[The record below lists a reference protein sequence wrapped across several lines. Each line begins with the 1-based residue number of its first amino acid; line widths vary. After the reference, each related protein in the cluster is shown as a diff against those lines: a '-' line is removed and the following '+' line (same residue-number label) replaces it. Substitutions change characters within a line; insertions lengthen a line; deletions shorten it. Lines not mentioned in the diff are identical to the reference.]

1 MNGWR
6 DWLAG
11 TRTDPM
17 PIELPPPADQ
27 EARRRT
33 ADREPRLVAPPAP
46 RTPLPRLVA
55 RVAVGSMG
63 LALAAGV
70 VVGRLTTAQAAGAA
84 PETVPVDVRIRGAVH
99 LDRSAGAGILEPAGL
114 LADAA
119 AIREQLLATGIPERV
134 SVERSVARRNPG
146 GRRGKTGGGAPRLGA
161 PAALA
166 GDGTVL
172 GPATAA
178 DFALAGAADLVLI
191 RGADRGHADLER
203 RAVLA
208 GRLAAALSRR
218 PELDRLVSE
227 VDVSGG
233 PYRVQV
239 ILRSPAL
246 PILLTERGFL
256 EAWSASPGSCRIWS
270 TVGRGSRGWTPG
282 FPTGCSSAPSRRRS
296 STSPRPRLRRT
307 GGMTRPADL
316 LCGMTS
322 DPIRCAP
329 CSPRPRGSRRSGGG
343 HGARSARGRAG
354 RVAEFRPAR
363 RGRPAGRGHGRRPSR
378 GRGGRTDRRRRG
390 RIGLRL
396 GGSHT
401 RRSINSSG
409 AVSILTPRNRIAESD
424 VYRAVM
430 AAVPRDGGT
439 AWLRPPFELL
449 HALPQEFWVDDLDS
463 TDNPTGWTGEKIE
476 SHVHLVSCPRDT
488 LHRIEEAVNAA
499 GIRIER
505 LVAAPLAAGYGVL
518 TGEERQRVSCSSTSE
533 P

>member
-134 SVERSVARRNPG
+134 SVERLLPG
-146 GRRGKTGGGAPRLGA
+146 GILVDVEEKRAVALLDWEP

-256 EAWSASPGSCRIWS
+256 EG
-270 TVGRGSRGWTPG
+270 
-282 FPTGCSSAPSRRRS
+282 
-296 STSPRPRLRRT
+296 LE
-307 GGMTRPADL
+307 
-316 LCGMTS
+316 
-322 DPIRCAP
+322 
-329 CSPRPRGSRRSGGG
+329 
-343 HGARSARGRAG
+343 
-354 RVAEFRPAR
+354 RVAGLLPDLVDRWPGLSRVDAR
-363 RGRPAGRGHGRRPSR
+363 VP
-378 GRGGRTDRRRRG
+378 DR
-390 RIGLRL
+390 LL
-396 GGSHT
+396 
-401 RRSINSSG
+401 
-409 AVSILTPRNRIAESD
+409 V
-424 VYRAVM
+424 RAQP
-430 AAVPRDGGT
+430 AAVLDESPASFEGGP
-439 AWLRPPFELL
+439 AE
-449 HALPQEFWVDDLDS
+449 
-463 TDNPTGWTGEKIE
+463 
-476 SHVHLVSCPRDT
+476 
-488 LHRIEEAVNAA
+488 
-499 GIRIER
+499 
-505 LVAAPLAAGYGVL
+505 
-518 TGEERQRVSCSSTSE
+518 
-533 P
+533 